1 MSTDVNTRFS
11 QAYAHDIEQEIAG
24 MAFGVYDWS
33 LGFLRDVP
41 IVLEKT

>member
-1 MSTDVNTRFS
+1 MSTDVSTRFS

-24 MAFGVYDWS
+24 MAFEVYDWS